1 MLPPELITKIR
12 RMHIHSRRQV
22 DSMMAGHYKS
32 VFRGTG
38 MAFEEVRAYV
48 PGDDVKSI
56 DWKVSARMGHPFV
69 KRYREEREQV
79 LMLLVDMSASGKF
92 GTTDHLKIEL
102 SVEIAAIM
110 AFSAIRN
117 NDKVGAIFFTD
128 RVEGYIPPKKGAGH
142 VWRLIRQIVGFTPE
156 NTGTSIS
163 SALHFLGGILPRRA
177 VCLLISDF
185 LDNDFIKPLI
195 IASKKHEM
203 IGVLIFDP
211 GDLSLPAGG
220 FMRTEDFESGKKT
233 ILDLSHRPTRQ
244 HMASAMRRRYEKTAS
259 DLRRADIDC
268 IRISTEQ
275 DAADVLA
282 TYFRHRE
289 KMFRS

>member
-1 MLPPELITKIR
+1 MLPPELINKIK

-38 MAFEEVRAYV
+38 MSFEEVRAYV
-48 PGDDVKSI
+48 PGDEIKSI
-56 DWKVSARMGHPFV
+56 DWKVSARMGQPYV

-102 SVEIAAIM
+102 IVEIAAIM

-117 NDKVGAIFFTD
+117 NDKVGAILFTD
-128 RVEGYIPPKKGAGH
+128 RVESYIPPKKGAGH
-142 VWRLIRQIVGFTPE
+142 VWRLIREIVGFTPE
-156 NTGTSIS
+156 HAGTSIN
-163 SALHFLGGILPRRA
+163 SALHFLAGVLPRRA
-177 VCLLISDF
+177 VCLLVSDF
-185 LDNDFIKPLI
+185 LDRDFLKPLI

-203 IGVLIFDP
+203 IGVLVSDP
-211 GDLSLPAGG
+211 GEFSLPAGG
-220 FMRTEDFESGKKT
+220 LMRAEDFESGRQV
-233 ILDLSHRPTRQ
+233 ILDLNHRPSRR
-244 HMASAMRRRYEKTAS
+244 HIESAMRRRRKKTIS
-259 DLRRADIDC
+259 ELRRADIDC

-282 TYFRHRE
+282 AYFRHRE